1 MDEQVMGA
9 MQKWPNVPAVYGW
22 LSLGAQGDWLLHNH
36 GGAREGETGQKIANE
51 QIRHF
56 MNRNYAAT
64 PAGEWYFQN
73 GPQRVF
79 VDLVCAPF
87 IARLADDLQ
96 TLVTHN
102 ELPITRINQWLLDE
116 QGHLY
121 LRTEHGA
128 AMLAGR
134 DMELLTAR
142 LKVLDEKTA
151 TFTSAQPDK
160 PTAQAVND
168 NGNATALGASH
179 LQALED
185 GETLQVSLN
194 NASALTAPM
203 QWVQSS
209 QVPAQLGFVPVPTAR

>member
-22 LSLGAQGDWLLHNH
+22 LSLSTQGEWLLHNH

-56 MNRNYAAT
+56 MDRNYAAT

-87 IARLADDLQ
+87 IVRLADDMQ

-102 ELPITRINQWLLDE
+102 ELPVTRVSQWLLDE
-116 QGHLY
+116 QGRLY

-134 DMELLTAR
+134 DMELVTAR
-142 LKVLDEKTA
+142 LKVLNQTPA
-151 TFTSAQPDK
+151 TSTSAQSDK
-160 PTAQAVND
+160 PTAQTVND
-168 NGNATALGASH
+168 NGNAAALDASH
-179 LQALED
+179 LQALEH
-185 GETLQVSLN
+185 GMTLQVSLN

-203 QWVQSS
+203 QWAQSS
-209 QVPAQLGFVPVPTAR
+209 LVPAQLGFVPVPTAR